1 MESKIILLRKE
12 LTPRNLAFHLKRFF
26 RNTTFSSDYISIQ
39 IQVVDKNN
47 ELNRFNLVEKTVLNV
62 KRKKEIISYIE
73 YSITELSKYLSKQNA
88 NNIGKLNIKFMPIS
102 KEDYKAFFDLL
113 FKIQIKSN

>member
-47 ELNRFNLVEKTVLNV
+47 ELNRFNLVKKNCTKCKGEK
-62 KRKKEIISYIE
+62 R
-73 YSITELSKYLSKQNA
+73 
-88 NNIGKLNIKFMPIS
+88 
-102 KEDYKAFFDLL
+102 DY
-113 FKIQIKSN
+113 